1 MVRPQSTA
9 KTQVI
14 EIGHACEGVPEPKI
28 EDRRR
33 HHHRRQLMM
42 NPNRYCLLRTD
53 GGVDHAAPGVARPK
67 VVG

>member
-14 EIGHACEGVPEPKI
+14 EIGHACEGVHEPKI

-33 HHHRRQLMM
+33 HHQHHQLMM
-42 NPNRYCLLRTD
+42 DLNRYCLLRTD
-53 GGVDHAAPGVARPK
+53 GGVDHAAPGVAPPK

>member
-28 EDRRR
+28 EDHR
-33 HHHRRQLMM
+33 RRQLM

>member
-1 MVRPQSTA
+1 MVRPRSTA

-14 EIGHACEGVPEPKI
+14 EIGHACEGVHEPKI
-28 EDRRR
+28 EDRR
-33 HHHRRQLMM
+33 HHRQLMM
-42 NPNRYCLLRTD
+42 NPTHYCLLRTD